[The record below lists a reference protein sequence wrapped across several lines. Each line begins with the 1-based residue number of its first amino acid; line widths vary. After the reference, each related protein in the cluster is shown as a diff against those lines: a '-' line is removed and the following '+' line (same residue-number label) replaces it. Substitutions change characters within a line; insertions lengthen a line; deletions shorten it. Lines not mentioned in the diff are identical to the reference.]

1 MSSYKI
7 LLVIIFSMLL
17 GNSVVVLAAD
27 FEKGLRAAHAGDFE
41 VALAE
46 WTPLAQHKHEM
57 KGI

>member
-27 FEKGLRAAHAGDFE
+27 FEKGLRAALPQAYS
-41 VALAE
+41 
-46 WTPLAQHKHEM
+46 
-57 KGI
+57 